1 MSAQSLK
8 SKWQKALAKSGL
20 GHRAVGT
27 GVVMSLYANE
37 DGTQM
42 FPSMRTLATEMRC
55 DKKYVT
61 QGRATLAEYGWVVFV
76 AKGIPGQRGDEFMP
90 TFGRCHRS
98 LSGTH
103 EAVAI
108 GPSQEGGRSVSDGD
122 RSVSEARQVPER
134 VTTMRSTMILNHE
147 KHHGPA
153 AEPTGAAA
161 WDWVEADAK
170 AKAVALAEAMAE
182 APSFE

>member
-1 MSAQSLK
+1 MSQSHK

-20 GHRAVGT
+20 GHRAIGT
-27 GVVMSLYANE
+27 GLAMSLYANE
-37 DGTQM
+37 DGTRM
-42 FPSMRTLATEMRC
+42 FPSMRTLAEEMGC

-61 QGRATLAEYGWVVFV
+61 EGRRTLTEYDWLAFV
-76 AKGIPGQRGDEFMP
+76 AKGIPGQKGDEFTP

-108 GPSQEGGRSVSDGD
+108 GPFQEGDRSVSAGD

-134 VTTMRSTMILNHE
+134 VITMTDTMVPNHE
-147 KHHGPA
+147 RHHDPT
-153 AEPTGAAA
+153 AEPTGDAA
-161 WDWVEADAK
+161 WAKVEADAK
-170 AKAVALAEAMAE
+170 AEAAVLAEVMAK
-182 APSFE
+182 APSFD